1 MKRIKIVRVFQIVI
15 VSLSLYASQVFA
27 QSNEEIFEQQTTAV
41 SSSGKLLA
49 AYWGESISIF
59 NIESGAKLHQFDAGT
74 EDPFV
79 LKFSA
84 DSTKLLSSGWDA
96 VSVWDMEKGKR
107 IARKTSTEN
116 AECGV
121 ISNDHS
127 KIYYDDQYHDFGYKQ
142 LLVANGSLKKEKIIF
157 KNNGDCNTSPDQ
169 TLLAIQS
176 YKFDDDEYSVDEYQ
190 VNVINLATGNIQ
202 NTFVGEEANAYDE
215 DMFFFDNN
223 RKLLVRDYSDFHVWD
238 VENDTLVKT
247 VEIDMDV
254 DEVSVSG
261 NLALLTDDLQMSFW
275 DLTNEPGQ
283 IKTIPLPENHN
294 ELLSASLSNNGELY
308 VVTSSV
314 EGTNDLSVSIIDAK
328 SNTVK
333 HQMAVNYPGWAAD
346 FANNDTKVV
355 IQNYPIQVIDV
366 ATGNI
371 VHEFEMD

>member
-1 MKRIKIVRVFQIVI
+1 M
-15 VSLSLYASQVFA
+15 
-27 QSNEEIFEQQTTAV
+27 
-41 SSSGKLLA
+41 
-49 AYWGESISIF
+49 
-59 NIESGAKLHQFDAGT
+59 
-74 EDPFV
+74 
-79 LKFSA
+79 
-84 DSTKLLSSGWDA
+84 
-96 VSVWDMEKGKR
+96 
-107 IARKTSTEN
+107 
-116 AECGV
+116 
-121 ISNDHS
+121 
-127 KIYYDDQYHDFGYKQ
+127 
-142 LLVANGSLKKEKIIF
+142 GSEMCIR
-157 KNNGDCNTSPDQ
+157 DR
-169 TLLAIQS
+169 S

-314 EGTNDLSVSIIDAK
+314 AVSYTHLTLPTIYSV
-328 SNTVK
+328 
-333 HQMAVNYPGWAAD
+333 
-346 FANNDTKVV
+346 
-355 IQNYPIQVIDV
+355 
-366 ATGNI
+366 
-371 VHEFEMD
+371 